1 MRCSRKK
8 GPSPW
13 RTPMA
18 VSAFAP
24 AKINLTLHVTGRRDD
39 GYHLLDSL
47 VVFVDAGDELFAE
60 PASELSLALA
70 GPMAGQVPAGDDN
83 LVLRAARMVCPPG
96 RGAALRL
103 HKELP
108 VAAGLGGGSADAAA
122 AVRAIAALYGLPLPD
137 AAALASLGADV
148 PACLAARP
156 VRMRGIGER
165 LQPVVIPPLHFVL
178 VNPGTSLS
186 TPEVFAALEKKENAP
201 MPEELPARSDAAS
214 FCRWLAALRNDLE
227 TPARA
232 LAPVVADVQ
241 AALGETEGCLLARMS
256 GSGATCFGLYG
267 DAAAARR
274 AAEGLARAFPDWWV
288 RAAASWQAGDAT
300 EG

>member
-1 MRCSRKK
+1 
-8 GPSPW
+8 
-13 RTPMA
+13 MA

-47 VVFVDAGDELFAE
+47 VVFADVGDELFAE
-60 PASELSLALA
+60 PAAELSLALA
-70 GPMAGQVPAGDDN
+70 GPMAGRVPEGGDN

-103 HKELP
+103 HKALP
-108 VAAGLGGGSADAAA
+108 VSAGLGGGSADAAA

-137 AAALASLGADV
+137 AAALAPLGADV

-156 VRMRGIGER
+156 VRMCGIGER
-165 LQPVVIPPLHFVL
+165 LHPVAIPPLHFVL
-178 VNPGTSLS
+178 VNPGVSLS
-186 TPEVFAALEKKENAP
+186 TPEVFTALEKKENAP
-201 MPEELPARSDAAS
+201 MPEEFPAWPDAAS
-214 FCRWLAALRNDLE
+214 FCRWLAARRNDLE
-227 TPARA
+227 TPACA
-232 LAPVVADVQ
+232 LAPAVGDVL
-241 AALGETEGCLLARMS
+241 ARLDETEGCLLARMS
-256 GSGATCFGLYG
+256 GSGATCFGLFG

-274 AAEGLARAFPDWWV
+274 TAEELARAFPGWWV
-288 RAAASWQAGDAT
+288 RAAASLQAGDAT